1 MAKDETSR
9 FKTQRQPE
17 EMGGKILSS
26 TKVEAAL
33 EFHRGTTIPAGA
45 GTQRAG
51 KIEVIS
57 SKSLLTQ
64 RDLSY
69 AYSPGVAEPCKA
81 IFKDPELAYSY
92 TAKGN
97 LVGVVTNGTAI
108 LGLGS
113 IGPLAGK
120 PVMEGKAVLFKK
132 FADIDCFDIE
142 VDSADV
148 DSFVQT
154 VASLEP
160 TFGGINLEDIKA
172 PECFEI
178 EKRLREKMQI
188 PVFHDDQHGTAII
201 SGAALLNALEV
212 FDKKI
217 ETLKVVFCGGGAA
230 SIACAKFWL
239 SLGVKKENVI
249 MTDRLGVITS
259 DRTDEMNPFKAEF
272 AISGTSWH
280 KKQPKTLKD
289 AMVGADVFMG
299 CSAGNVVTPEMLKSL
314 APNCIVFA
322 MANPD
327 PEISYEEAIRVR
339 TDMIFATGRS
349 DYPNQVNNVLGFP
362 FIFRGAL
369 DVRARTVNEEM
380 KIAAARALALL
391 AKQEIPESVIQAYG
405 GQPLRFGKDYIIPK
419 PFDPRALLW
428 VAPAVA
434 KAAIDSGVARL
445 EMPGGSEAQY
455 KNRLEKLLG
464 KGRSIMRDIRDRIE
478 VGETIRKIRIVFP
491 EGTHEKI
498 LKAAEIIKEEGLAE
512 PILLGPVEEIQE
524 IARAHHLETVLKC
537 EMIRPSR
544 SPLHPSF
551 SEKFWELRKRKGC
564 TPGLAQQLL
573 KDPLYFGAMCVRMGQ
588 ADAWLS
594 GVSRSYPETI
604 RPSLQVVGS
613 SAGVKISGVYMLIW
627 KDRVIFLADTTVN
640 FDPTAEELA
649 DIAINAARVAQALGF
664 DPRVAMLS
672 FSNFGSNDHPEALK
686 VRKAAHIVQRRRP
699 DLIVDGEIQADAAV
713 NPKVL
718 RDRFPF
724 CRLGEI
730 SANVL
735 ICPNLS
741 SANIAYKLLAQ
752 LGGAELV
759 GPILVGM
766 NLPMHVLQL
775 NAEVTEIV
783 NMAIITVLDAQRHGL
798 HKKPIG
804 VPWDSALKL

>member
-1 MAKDETSR
+1 MSSDKNDPTKS
-9 FKTQRQPE
+9 TRQPE
-17 EMGGKILSS
+17 SLNAQELTQARI
-26 TKVEAAL
+26 EAAL
-33 EFHRGTTIPAGA
+33 DFHRGSTIPAGA
-45 GTQRAG
+45 GPKRAG
-51 KIEVIS
+51 KLEVVA

-81 IFKDPELAYSY
+81 IFKEPDLAYSY

-97 LVGVVTNGTAI
+97 LVGVITNGTAI
-108 LGLGS
+108 LGLGN
-113 IGPLAGK
+113 IGALAGK

-142 VDSADV
+142 VNAETADE
-148 DSFVQT
+148 FINT

-178 EKRLREKMQI
+178 EQRLREKLQI

-201 SGAALLNALEV
+201 SGAALLNSIEV
-212 FDKKI
+212 FKKDIKKI
-217 ETLKVVFCGGGAA
+217 KVVFCGGGAA

-239 SLGVKKENVI
+239 SLGVQKANVI
-249 MTDRLGVITS
+249 MTDRLGVITA
-259 DRTDEMNPFKAEF
+259 DRKDEMNAFKSEF
-272 AISGTSWH
+272 AIQGNAWH
-280 KKQPKTLKD
+280 AKQPRTLAE

-299 CSAGNVVTPEMLKSL
+299 CSAGNVVTGEMLKSM

-327 PEISYEEAIRVR
+327 PEISYEEALKARQ
-339 TDMIFATGRS
+339 DMIFATGRS

-380 KIAAARALALL
+380 KVAAANALAEL
-391 AKQEIPESVIQAYG
+391 AKQEVPETVIQAYG

-434 KAAIDSGVARL
+434 QAAVNSGVARL
-445 EMPGGSEAQY
+445 EIPGGSESQY
-455 KNRLEKLLG
+455 RIRLEKLLG
-464 KGRSIMRDIRDRIE
+464 KGRSVMRDIRDRIE
-478 VGETIRKIRIVFP
+478 VGETLRKIRIVFP
-491 EGTHEKI
+491 EGTHEKV
-498 LKAAEIIKEEGLAE
+498 LKAAEIIKDEGLAE

-524 IARAHHLETVLKC
+524 RAKALHLESVLKC

-544 SPLHPSF
+544 SSHHEKF
-551 SEKFWELRKRKGC
+551 SQKFWELRKRKGC

-573 KDPLYFGAMCVRMGQ
+573 KDPLYFGAMMVRMGQ

-604 RPSLQVVGS
+604 RPSLQAVGS
-613 SAGVKISGVYMLIW
+613 MAGVKISGVYMLIW

-640 FDPTAEELA
+640 FDPTSEELA
-649 DIAINAARVAQALGF
+649 DIAINAGRVAQALGF
-664 DPRVAMLS
+664 EPRIAMLS
-672 FSNFGSNDHPEALK
+672 FSNFGSNDHPEAVK
-686 VRKAAHIVQRRRP
+686 VKRAAQIIQRRRP
-699 DLIVDGEIQADAAV
+699 DLIVDGEMQADVAV
-713 NPKVL
+713 NSKMMKE
-718 RDRFPF
+718 RFPF
-724 CRLGEI
+724 CRLSES

-741 SANIAYKLLAQ
+741 SANIAYKMLAQ

-783 NMAIITVLDAQRHGL
+783 NMAIIAVLDAQRHGL
-798 HKKPIG
+798 HRKPSG
-804 VPWDSALKL
+804 TEWESGLVR